1 MARIYYDKDA
11 DLKVLKGKTVAV
23 IGYGIQGRGQALN
36 LRDSGV
42 KVVVAQRPG
51 GPNYELAKQDG
62 FKPLAV
68 ADAAKQ
74 ADLIILL
81 TQDMLQGQIYRES
94 IAPHLAAGK
103 ALGFSHGFSILY
115 GLVKPPKDVDVMLIA
130 PKGPGS
136 LLRSQFLEGKGVPA
150 LLAVHQD
157 ASGQAKRLALAWAK
171 GIGATRGGVL
181 ETTFKEETETDNF
194 GEQAV
199 LCGGASALI
208 KAGFE
213 TLVEAGYQPELAYF
227 EVLHELKLITDMIWA
242 GGIQGMRKRVSDTAK
257 WGDIH
262 CGPRVIDPHVKENM
276 RQLLREIQSGQFAK
290 EWIAEHEAGRANFTR
305 LMQQDNL
312 HQVEVVGRQ
321 LRAMMPWIANS
332 SPRSTVH
339 SPQTRAK
346 GRARKRATVPTRKR
360 QRQARPGVIERRA
373 GATKTRQRVSR

>member
-1 MARIYYDKDA
+1 MAKIYYDKDA
-11 DLKVLKGKTVAV
+11 DLKALKGKTVAS

-42 KVVVAQRPG
+42 KVIVAQRPG
-51 GPNYELAKQDG
+51 GPNYDLAKQDG
-62 FKPLAV
+62 FKPLSA

-81 TQDMLQGQIYRES
+81 AQDTLQAQIYRES
-94 IAPHLAAGK
+94 VAPHLKKGK
-103 ALGFSHGFSILY
+103 ALGFSHGFAILY
-115 GLVKPPKDVDVMLIA
+115 GLVKPPKDVDVVMVA

-150 LLAVHQD
+150 LLAVQQD
-157 ASGQAKRLALAWAK
+157 ATGKAKALTLAWAK
-171 GIGATRGGVL
+171 GIGSTRAGVL

-199 LCGGASALI
+199 LCGGVSALI

-227 EVLHELKLITDMIWA
+227 ECLHELKLITDMIWA

-257 WGDIH
+257 WGDVH
-262 CGPRVIDPHVKENM
+262 CGPRVIDDHVKETM
-276 RQLLREIQSGQFAK
+276 RGLLRDIQSGRFAK
-290 EWIAEHEAGRANFTR
+290 EWIAEHEAGRPNFTR
-305 LMQQDNL
+305 LMRQDDE
-312 HQVEVVGRQ
+312 HQIEQVGRK
-321 LRAMMPWIANS
+321 LRAMMPWIVKS

-360 QRQARPGVIERRA
+360 QRQVAR
-373 GATKTRQRVSR
+373 SRS

>member
-11 DLKVLKGKTVAV
+11 DLKALRGQTVAV
-23 IGYGIQGRGQALN
+23 VGYGIQGRGQALN

-51 GPNYELAKQDG
+51 GPNYDLAKQDG
-62 FKPLAV
+62 FTPLSA
-68 ADAAKQ
+68 ADVTKK

-81 TQDMLQGQIYRES
+81 AQDMLQGQIYKES
-94 IAPHLAAGK
+94 IEPNLKPGK
-103 ALGFSHGFSILY
+103 ALGFSHGFAIMY
-115 GLVKPPKDVDVMLIA
+115 GLVKPPKTVDVVMIA

-136 LLRSQFLEGKGVPA
+136 LVRSQYQEGKGVPA
-150 LLAVHQD
+150 LVAVYQD
-157 ASGQAKRLALAWAK
+157 ATGRAKALALAWAK
-171 GIGATRGGVL
+171 GIGATRAGVL

-199 LCGGASALI
+199 LCGGVSALI

-257 WGDIH
+257 WGDVH
-262 CGPRVIDPHVKENM
+262 CGPRVIDARVKETM

-290 EWIAEHEAGRANFTR
+290 EWIAEHEAGRPNFTK
-305 LMQQDNL
+305 LMQQDDR
-312 HQVEVVGRQ
+312 HPIEQTGAA
-321 LRAMMPWIANS
+321 LRAMMPWIGQPATANVKGGLAGHGAGGMGQGKVKPS
-332 SPRSTVH
+332 KRTTARTKRWRQTARSR
-339 SPQTRAK
+339 S
-346 GRARKRATVPTRKR
+346 
-360 QRQARPGVIERRA
+360 
-373 GATKTRQRVSR
+373 